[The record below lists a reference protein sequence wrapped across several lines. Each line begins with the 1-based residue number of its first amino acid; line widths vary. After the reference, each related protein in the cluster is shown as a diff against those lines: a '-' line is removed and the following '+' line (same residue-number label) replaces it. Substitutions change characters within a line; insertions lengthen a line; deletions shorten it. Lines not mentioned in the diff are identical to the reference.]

1 MNFLDKFRYSFDNL
15 NEIENLKNED
25 KEKKNIYNNP
35 FLKSLLS
42 NSVKVTSEI
51 FPKISESIDKVFLR
65 LKIKNNFNFF
75 VTANHFQTQAMCAM
89 MPQSSNAEIIITSKM
104 IELLNQKEL
113 QSVIG
118 H

>member
-15 NEIENLKNED
+15 NEIESLKNED

-42 NSVKVTSEI
+42 NSVKVTNEI
-51 FPKISESIDKVFLR
+51 FPKISEAIDQVFLR

-75 VTANHFQTQAMCAM
+75 CYC
-89 MPQSSNAEIIITSKM
+89 
-104 IELLNQKEL
+104 
-113 QSVIG
+113 
-118 H
+118 

>member
-42 NSVKVTSEI
+42 NSVNDIVFDEYGYVYIATSIGISIFETISTPKSFNALKVASLTS
-51 FPKISESIDKVFLR
+51 D
-65 LKIKNNFNFF
+65 
-75 VTANHFQTQAMCAM
+75 
-89 MPQSSNAEIIITSKM
+89 
-104 IELLNQKEL
+104 
-113 QSVIG
+113 
-118 H
+118 

>member
-1 MNFLDKFRYSFDNL
+1 MPSSHSQVT
-15 NEIENLKNED
+15 
-25 KEKKNIYNNP
+25 KNI
-35 FLKSLLS
+35 F
-42 NSVKVTSEI
+42 V
-51 FPKISESIDKVFLR
+51 FPKISEAIDQVFLR

-104 IELLNQKEL
+104 IELLNHNEL

-118 H
+118 HEISHFYYHYFPS